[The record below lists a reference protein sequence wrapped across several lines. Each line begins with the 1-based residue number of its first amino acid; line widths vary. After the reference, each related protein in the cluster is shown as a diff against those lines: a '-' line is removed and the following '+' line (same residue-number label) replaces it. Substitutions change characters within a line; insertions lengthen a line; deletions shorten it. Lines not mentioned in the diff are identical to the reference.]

1 MSQPVDREQLRYEIT
16 NLLDDLKVNYD
27 ITYSGKDGVIL
38 ATCTDGAIT
47 ITLANAA
54 SIEDLT

>member
-1 MSQPVDREQLRYEIT
+1 MSQSVNRKQLRDELT

-27 ITYSGKDGVIL
+27 EKDGVIL
-38 ATCTDGAIT
+38 ATCTDGAMT

-54 SIEDLT
+54 KVEDLT